1 MAEVS
6 KAAAAAPIH
15 TTKKK
20 SQLITIATRYQ
31 KNKLA
36 MVGLVLLI
44 LLIFMALTADLFFDY
59 NLDVVGQN
67 MADRLQSPSAEH
79 WLGTDQYG
87 RDMLA
92 RIVFGSRISLVVGLV
107 TIAIGLSFGAVIGAV
122 AGYYGGKIDNLLMRF
137 MDVFLAIP
145 SMLLAVCIVAALGGG
160 LMNLLIASGV
170 SQIARFARIVRSS
183 IITMKGEQF
192 IEAAKACGTSDSRI
206 IMHHII
212 PNAIGP
218 IIVQA
223 TLNMAQAILMVS
235 SLSFVGLGIT
245 PPTPEWGSM
254 LSTVKEH
261 MRFYPYLVISPGV
274 AIVLAVMALNL
285 IGDGLRD
292 ALDPKLKN

>member
-1 MAEVS
+1 MSNEVT
-6 KAAAAAPIH
+6 KAGSAPVH

-20 SQLITIATRYQ
+20 SQIVTIATRYQ

-36 MVGLVLLI
+36 MVGLVMLI
-44 LLIFMALTADLFFDY
+44 LLIFVALTANVFFDY
-59 NLDVVGQN
+59 NLDVIGQN
-67 MADRLQSPSAEH
+67 MSERLQAPSAEH

-107 TIAIGLSFGAVIGAV
+107 TIAIGLSFGALIGAV
-122 AGYYGGKIDNLLMRF
+122 AGYYGGKIDNLLMRI

-145 SMLLAVCIVAALGGG
+145 SMLLAICIVAALGGG
-160 LMNLLIASGV
+160 LMNLLIASGI

-192 IEAAKACGTSDSRI
+192 IEAAKACGTGDSRI

-254 LSTVKEH
+254 LSTLKEH